1 MHLPTTL
8 FLLSTAITLPY
19 QTLALPIAETEQHT
33 PVIERR
39 RATYSVVNVNGSGT
53 TTATATATDTI
64 VQTITMTDIV
74 STATTTTVDATTAIS
89 IHILYTNDYH
99 PANNSFNNNTR
110 LINNDELLFICIRCN
125 FLFLHIQRVDTNHI
139 TILIL
144 HTYDDDTTAIIIFA
158 VMGPIHGASTSE
170 AHGANQLWVSELE
183 VQKDRRREEYRS
195 PKDVES
201 PAHYKFIVSL
211 LVLVLV
217 AMVEVV
223 EVVTEAAAGEGEAEL
238 VTEEIVEDDK
248 AEVVVTEEEVVDED
262 EADELVVVTELPI
275 VVKIEMEPA
284 RENVPFPV

>member
-19 QTLALPIAETEQHT
+19 QTLALPIAETEQHN

-53 TTATATATDTI
+53 TTATATATDT
-64 VQTITMTDIV
+64 
-74 STATTTTVDATTAIS
+74 
-89 IHILYTNDYH
+89 HILYTNDYH
-99 PANNSFNNNTR
+99 PANNSFNNSTR

-125 FLFLHIQRVDTNHI
+125 FHFLHIQRVDTSHI
-139 TILIL
+139 AILIL
-144 HTYDDDTTAIIIFA
+144 HTYNDDTMVIIILA
-158 VMGPIHGASTSE
+158 VMGPIHGAPTFE
-170 AHGANQLWVSELE
+170 AHGANHFWVSELE
-183 VQKDRRREEYRS
+183 VQKDRRREEYR
-195 PKDVES
+195 
-201 PAHYKFIVSL
+201 L
-211 LVLVLV
+211 LVLV

-223 EVVTEAAAGEGEAEL
+223 DVVTEAAAGEGEAEP
-238 VTEEIVEDDK
+238 VTEDIVEDGK

-262 EADELVVVTELPI
+262 EVDELVVVTELPI